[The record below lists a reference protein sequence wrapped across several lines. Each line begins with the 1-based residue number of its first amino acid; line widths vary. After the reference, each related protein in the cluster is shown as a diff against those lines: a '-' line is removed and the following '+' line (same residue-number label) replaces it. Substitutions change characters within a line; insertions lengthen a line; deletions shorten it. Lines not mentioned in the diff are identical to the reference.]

1 MSFQWDKYFF
11 KIFLPSP
18 LLPCLTTLSL
28 HEASLPISPKHQGH
42 SQLRLLH
49 CSVFFVFFFSLSQMF
64 SHRVP
69 HIGMACSLVS
79 SKCLLKVHNLRV
91 AHSDHPRLYQSSNSA
106 SLCYMVFARSIQLTH
121 LSRFLFTVSVTVIAL
136 IVSGGEFV
144 YLGMPRTLSWT

>member
-49 CSVFFVFFFSLSQMF
+49 CSVFFLFFFSLCLKCSPIVF
-64 SHRVP
+64 PILAWLAPWSLPSVCSKFTISGWPILTIPGSTNPLTRP
-69 HIGMACSLVS
+69 HCVTWSLQGVS
-79 SKCLLKVHNLRV
+79 NLLIYHASCLL
-91 AHSDHPRLYQSSNSA
+91 S
-106 SLCYMVFARSIQLTH
+106 
-121 LSRFLFTVSVTVIAL
+121 VS
-136 IVSGGEFV
+136 
-144 YLGMPRTLSWT
+144 P